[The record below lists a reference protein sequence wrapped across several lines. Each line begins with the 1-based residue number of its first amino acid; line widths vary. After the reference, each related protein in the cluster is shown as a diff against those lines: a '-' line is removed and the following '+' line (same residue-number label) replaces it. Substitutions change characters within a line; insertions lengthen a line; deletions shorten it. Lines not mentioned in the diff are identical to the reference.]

1 MRNGYRIYTETDA
14 PHASRPLLSSIREH
28 SGFVPNCLGAL
39 ASSPVA
45 LLGYLSL
52 DNQIAR
58 SRFSEEEKGVI
69 YLAITRENACPYCV
83 AAHSAMAKMSGIDN
97 TVVQA
102 IREGR
107 PLAERKLETL
117 HRFSAKLVR
126 ARGEVDEADV
136 QAMLD
141 VGYEREQLLEIILFI
156 AIKAIG
162 AHANR
167 LMGTDLDEM
176 LLPEKWSRV
185 A

>member
-1 MRNGYRIYTETDA
+1 MRNGYSIYTESDA
-14 PHASRPLLSSIREH
+14 PQPSRPLLAAIREG

-39 ASSPVA
+39 ATSPVA
-45 LLGYLSL
+45 LQGYLAL
-52 DNQIAR
+52 DTQIGQ

-83 AAHSAMAKMSGIDN
+83 AAHSAMAKMSGVDN
-97 TVVQA
+97 TVVQS

-117 HRFSAKLVR
+117 HSFTANLVR
-126 ARGEVDEADV
+126 SRGEVDEADV

-141 VGYEREQLLEIILFI
+141 AGYDRGQLLEIILFV